1 MAKQI
6 INNGDSGLLA
16 RTKINDNFTEV
27 YTSVTAATTGL
38 DGTTTTVRDFS
49 ASWVNVSTNLSQ
61 ITATNTLQLS
71 SSTGN
76 SITISAATSA
86 TAGLMSSQDKTTLT
100 ILTTAYNALNYFPT
114 GNTVDYLLVAGGGG
128 GGGSN
133 LTVLRRPNVY
143 EFHGGGGGGGGVMVG
158 TRTISNGD
166 TFDITIGAGGTR
178 DQSGNNS
185 SILAFLNKEALGGG
199 SGGINSN
206 DTFKPPEAG
215 GSGGGGSYNQTGQL
229 GTLGQGKNGGNGYY
243 NSARGYGGGGGGY
256 LSAGYTPTNNTANGG
271 TGLNWLS
278 SGTIYVAGG
287 GSGGYYTSI
296 GGEGGGGSAGVA
308 NILDEFKR
316 NGRENTGGGG
326 CGGTYGASNDGL
338 SAHAGNGGSGV
349 CYFRWPAGASFVV
362 TTNPPQAS
370 TISQTGGY
378 KYLKVKSS
386 CVATFA

>member
-215 GSGGGGSYNQTGQL
+215 GSGGG
-229 GTLGQGKNGGNGYY
+229 
-243 NSARGYGGGGGGY
+243 
-256 LSAGYTPTNNTANGG
+256 
-271 TGLNWLS
+271 
-278 SGTIYVAGG
+278 
-287 GSGGYYTSI
+287 
-296 GGEGGGGSAGVA
+296 
-308 NILDEFKR
+308 D
-316 NGRENTGGGG
+316 GR
-326 CGGTYGASNDGL
+326 
-338 SAHAGNGGSGV
+338 
-349 CYFRWPAGASFVV
+349 R
-362 TTNPPQAS
+362 
-370 TISQTGGY
+370 
-378 KYLKVKSS
+378 
-386 CVATFA
+386 